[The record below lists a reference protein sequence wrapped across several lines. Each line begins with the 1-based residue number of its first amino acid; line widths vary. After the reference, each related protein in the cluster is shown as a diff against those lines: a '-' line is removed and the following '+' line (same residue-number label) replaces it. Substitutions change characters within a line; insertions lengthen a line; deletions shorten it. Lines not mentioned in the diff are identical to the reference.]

1 MLRNFANGIAI
12 FIDATEI
19 ITVIYPIRKMIPK
32 IGEIN
37 MLENKNVTENILKLY
52 IRIGNIS
59 IFAEILVIMRLFN
72 FFKLVDLFLLCFLFL
87 LIVSLLLSFLFLFIA
102 SLLLC
107 FLFSVYWMFS

>member
-37 MLENKNVTENILKLY
+37 MLEL
-52 IRIGNIS
+52 
-59 IFAEILVIMRLFN
+59 AILVYLP
-72 FFKLVDLFLLCFLFL
+72 K
-87 LIVSLLLSFLFLFIA
+87 
-102 SLLLC
+102 
-107 FLFSVYWMFS
+107 Y